1 MRLFYSVFVAAAI
14 VASLAVTIISPIIYA
29 AIYDFWWGFLAWA
42 FIPVQLAG
50 LNYMIQE
57 IDKDAKK

>member
-1 MRLFYSVFVAAAI
+1 MKLLYTVFVAAAI
-14 VASLAVTIISPIIYA
+14 VASLAITIISPIIYA
-29 AIYDFWWGFLAWA
+29 AVYNFWWGFLAWV

-50 LNYMIQE
+50 INYMIQE

>member
-1 MRLFYSVFVAAAI
+1 MRLLFTVFCASAI
-14 VASLAVTIISPIIYA
+14 VASLAITIISPIIYA
-29 AIYDFWWGFLAWA
+29 AIYNFWLGFLAWT